1 MDEDWLAYV
10 EEQRRA
16 ELDRIIVDENLNSE
30 EAYKFMDNA
39 FRDGFVQTTGTA
51 ITKVLPPVS
60 RFTPTGDRTKKR
72 ETVIEKLTAFFNRFW
87 DIMSL
92 KQNNNKDM
100 GLFSERYGYTKPSD
114 VIIRERIT
122 PEIQNAICSCY
133 DKLHKF
139 FMNSGSYMH
148 VDDGISG
155 DGKVFVDLFFE

>member
-87 DIMSL
+87 DIMSS
-92 KQNNNKDM
+92 KT
-100 GLFSERYGYTKPSD
+100 E
-114 VIIRERIT
+114 
-122 PEIQNAICSCY
+122 
-133 DKLHKF
+133 
-139 FMNSGSYMH
+139 
-148 VDDGISG
+148 
-155 DGKVFVDLFFE
+155 